1 MEVSAAL
8 QGLQGL
14 LPALN
19 TALPS
24 QVDERYLGSP
34 MQSVTHYSHQARA
47 PWFLQSQRP
56 SSQERHMLRVSS

>member
-1 MEVSAAL
+1 MEVNAAL

-47 PWFLQSQRP
+47 PWCLQRP
-56 SSQERHMLRVSS
+56 PSQGMYTLHVGS